1 MSDGVKLKE
10 KREKMLAVAKRKEIN
25 CPLTLVWFKI
35 VKYASLVLAAIGAFG
50 LLFVMLNISST
61 LNNPNFAEKISENF
75 YNAFVM
81 YCVMSVVLIL
91 LDIGVCVWR
100 YIILTYL
107 PTNGYI
113 QLIIGFVMGVAISA
127 ISSGLSAYINDELAM
142 EVYGRDE
149 NTIMAAVVA
158 SLIRT
163 GFYFIINF
171 IYFRKRRDVFDE
183 VIDYEKV
190 SSECIG
196 SIDICPHCDAA
207 VPNGQMFCD
216 KCGKNIDY
224 EN

>member
-1 MSDGVKLKE
+1 MSGGMTLKE

-25 CPLTLVWFKI
+25 CPLTLGWFKI
-35 VKYASLVLAAIGAFG
+35 VKYASLVLAAISAFG
-50 LLFVMLNISST
+50 LLFVMLNISSAF
-61 LNNPNFAEKISENF
+61 NNPDFAEKISENF
-75 YNAFVM
+75 HNAFVM

-113 QLIIGFVMGVAISA
+113 QLIIGFVMGVAINA

-149 NTIMAAVVA
+149 NTIMAAAVV

-163 GFYFIINF
+163 GIFFIINF
-171 IYFRKRRDVFDE
+171 VYFRKRRDVFDE
-183 VIDYEKV
+183 VIDYETV
-190 SSECIG
+190 SSKDIG
-196 SIDICPHCDAA
+196 SIDTCPHCGAD
-207 VPNGQMFCD
+207 VLDDQMFCSQ
-216 KCGKNIDY
+216 CGKNFDY